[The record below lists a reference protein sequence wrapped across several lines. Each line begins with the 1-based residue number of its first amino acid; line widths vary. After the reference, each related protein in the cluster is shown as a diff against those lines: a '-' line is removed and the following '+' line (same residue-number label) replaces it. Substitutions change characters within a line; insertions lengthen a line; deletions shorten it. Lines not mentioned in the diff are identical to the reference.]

1 MSSDWKDVNNLR
13 GGQGGAAGGF
23 PGQEPLSQDFQAKQI
38 ERVVEAI
45 AMTLPSGGG
54 AAGSLIGG
62 MMSNAG
68 GGNTLSTANLDI
80 VNSNNMSNAQNTSQ
94 NHGSFRYED
103 YLIKELAFD
112 LGVDMSVLKRQL
124 MALYSNKL

>member
-1 MSSDWKDVNNLR
+1 MADGDNSLRLSIKELLNVSSDWKDVNNLR

-80 VNSNNMSNAQNTSQ
+80 
-94 NHGSFRYED
+94 
-103 YLIKELAFD
+103 
-112 LGVDMSVLKRQL
+112 
-124 MALYSNKL
+124 